1 MAKRKTDTL
10 PSPEALEGVDI
21 RLADVDS
28 ALETMRGNFEALRA
42 LLRWFEEATESRR
55 REFGDRCSHLL
66 ADDIGHLRAIVEP
79 LAMDMEDYAED
90 ARETLDS
97 VLYRL
102 GLEAPSSGQQ
112 DGAR

>member
-10 PSPEALEGVDI
+10 PSPETLESVDLGLANVDNALG
-21 RLADVDS
+21 
-28 ALETMRGNFEALRA
+28 TMREHFEALRA

-79 LAMDMEDYAED
+79 LAMEMEDYAD
-90 ARETLDS
+90 STRETLEA
-97 VLYRL
+97 VVYRL
-102 GLEAPSSGQQ
+102 ELAAPSSAQQ